1 MEQTQAVTERVNHLI
16 QRFNMLRG
24 GRGVWEGHW
33 EEIAAR
39 VIPSYWH
46 SFRSRALQTPGE
58 KRTQQMYDA
67 TAALALPKFAAAME
81 SMLTPRSTRWHRLV
95 PSDKFL
101 MRNRNVRLWLDDL
114 NDTLF
119 DYRYSPKANYASQQ
133 HEIYMALGA
142 FGTGTMFIDELAG
155 GGLRY
160 RAIHLGEIYFNENHQ
175 GLIDTAFRW
184 FRLSARQAAQKWGK
198 DALPEKMRKSLETKP
213 DDMFEFLHIVMP
225 REDLNPLVMGWKG
238 MPWASY
244 YCTLEGNIQL
254 SEGGYNTFPYNI
266 SRYVVAP
273 GETYGRSP
281 AMLALPA
288 IKVLNEEKKTI
299 LKQGHRAIDPV
310 LLAHDDGVL
319 DAFSLKPG
327 AVNYGGVSA
336 DGKPLVH
343 VLPSGN
349 LQFGKELM
357 ESERAVI
364 NDAFLVSLFQ
374 ILIETPQMTATE
386 VLERAREKGA
396 LLSPTMGRQQS
407 EGLGPQ
413 IEREIDLLMMQGKVA
428 PMPLALRQ
436 SSGQFKIEYDSP
448 LSKAQKAEEAAGFMR
463 TLQMGVEHATA
474 TGSPEAL
481 DWVDIDAAMPAIA
494 DINAMP
500 AAWVRT
506 LDAVM
511 AIRQGRQQSAATQQA
526 LEASPAIAGMMKNM
540 KQSGAPT

>member
-1 MEQTQAVTERVNHLI
+1 MDQPQAVTDRVVQLVH
-16 QRFNMLRG
+16 RFESLRG

-39 VIPSYWH
+39 VIPSYAH
-46 SFRSRALQTPGE
+46 TFRSRLLQTQGD
-58 KRTQQMYDA
+58 KRTQEMYDA

-81 SMLTPRSTRWHRLV
+81 SMLTPRSSRWHRLV
-95 PSDKFL
+95 PGDKIL

-114 NDTLF
+114 NDALF

-133 HEIYMALGA
+133 HEIYMGLGA
-142 FGTGTMFIDELAG
+142 FGTGTLFVDELAG
-155 GGLRY
+155 GGIRY
-160 RAIHLGEIYFNENHQ
+160 RAIHLGEVYFLENHQ

-184 FRLSARQAAQKWGK
+184 FRYSARQAVQKWGK
-198 DALPEKMRKSLETKP
+198 DALPEKIVKALEKTP
-213 DDMFEFLHIVMP
+213 EQMFEFLHIVMP
-225 REDLNPLVMGWKG
+225 NAELDPTLLGSRG
-238 MPWASY
+238 MPFASY
-244 YCTLEGNIQL
+244 YCALEGKVQV
-254 SEGGYNTFPYNI
+254 SQGGYNSFPYCI

-319 DAFSLKPG
+319 DTFSLKPG
-327 AVNYGGVSA
+327 SVNYGGVSA
-336 DGKPLVH
+336 DGRPLVH
-343 VLPSGN
+343 ALPVGN

-357 ESERAVI
+357 ETERAVI
-364 NDAFLVSLFQ
+364 NDAFLVTLFQ
-374 ILIETPQMTATE
+374 ILIDTPQMTATE

-407 EGLGPQ
+407 ESLGPM
-413 IEREIDLLMMQGKVA
+413 IEREIDLLMSQGKLP

-436 SSGQFKIEYDSP
+436 YGGQFKIEYDSP

-481 DWVDIDAAMPAIA
+481 DWVDIDTAMPAIA

-500 AAWVRT
+500 TSWVRT
-506 LDAVM
+506 LDQVT
-511 AIRQGRQQSAATQQA
+511 AIRQGRAQQAATQQA
-526 LEASPAIAGMMKNM
+526 IAAGPAVAAMVKNSA
-540 KQSGAPT
+540 QSGVPT